1 MKKQQKYL
9 LANKLEFLK
18 LAFIISK
25 YRLSGKKPP
34 KKLIEKAQIAI
45 FLDNYSIEEWNDPA
59 ASCRVSGL
67 AYSNNLSC
75 LREVLG

>member
-18 LAFIISK
+18 LAFIIST

-34 KKLIEKAQIAI
+34 KKLIKRAQIARI
-45 FLDNYSIEEWNDPA
+45 LANYSIEELENIVK
-59 ASCRVSGL
+59 C
-67 AYSNNLSC
+67 
-75 LREVLG
+75 

>member
-34 KKLIEKAQIAI
+34 KKLIKRAQSARILA
-45 FLDNYSIEEWNDPA
+45 NYSIEELENIVK
-59 ASCRVSGL
+59 C
-67 AYSNNLSC
+67 
-75 LREVLG
+75 

>member
-25 YRLSGKKPP
+25 YRLSGRKPP
-34 KKLIEKAQIAI
+34 KKLIEKAQITRILA
-45 FLDNYSIEEWNDPA
+45 NYSIEELENIVK
-59 ASCRVSGL
+59 C
-67 AYSNNLSC
+67 
-75 LREVLG
+75 

>member
-34 KKLIEKAQIAI
+34 KKLIEKAQIARI
-45 FLDNYSIEEWNDPA
+45 LANYSIEELENI
-59 ASCRVSGL
+59 VK
-67 AYSNNLSC
+67 Y
-75 LREVLG
+75 

>member
-1 MKKQQKYL
+1 MKKQEKYL

-34 KKLIEKAQIAI
+34 KKLIEKAQIARI
-45 FLDNYSIEEWNDPA
+45 LANYSTEELENIVK
-59 ASCRVSGL
+59 C
-67 AYSNNLSC
+67 
-75 LREVLG
+75 

>member
-25 YRLSGKKPP
+25 HRLSGKKPP
-34 KKLIEKAQIAI
+34 KKLIEKAQIARI
-45 FLDNYSIEEWNDPA
+45 LANYSIEELENIVK
-59 ASCRVSGL
+59 C
-67 AYSNNLSC
+67 
-75 LREVLG
+75 

>member
-34 KKLIEKAQIAI
+34 KKLVEKAQIARI
-45 FLDNYSIEEWNDPA
+45 LANYSIEELDNIVK
-59 ASCRVSGL
+59 C
-67 AYSNNLSC
+67 
-75 LREVLG
+75 

>member
-34 KKLIEKAQIAI
+34 KKLVEKAQIAI
-45 FLDNYSIEEWNDPA
+45 ILDSYSIEELENI
-59 ASCRVSGL
+59 VK
-67 AYSNNLSC
+67 Y
-75 LREVLG
+75 

>member
-34 KKLIEKAQIAI
+34 KKLVEKAQIARI
-45 FLDNYSIEEWNDPA
+45 LASYSIEELENI
-59 ASCRVSGL
+59 VK
-67 AYSNNLSC
+67 Y
-75 LREVLG
+75 

>member
-34 KKLIEKAQIAI
+34 KKLVEKAQIARI
-45 FLDNYSIEEWNDPA
+45 LASYSI
-59 ASCRVSGL
+59 
-67 AYSNNLSC
+67 
-75 LREVLG
+75 

>member
-34 KKLIEKAQIAI
+34 KKLVEKAQIARI
-45 FLDNYSIEEWNDPA
+45 LANYSIEELENIVK
-59 ASCRVSGL
+59 C
-67 AYSNNLSC
+67 
-75 LREVLG
+75 

>member
-9 LANKLEFLK
+9 LANELEFLK

-34 KKLIEKAQIAI
+34 KKLIEKAQIARI
-45 FLDNYSIEEWNDPA
+45 LANYSIEELENIVK
-59 ASCRVSGL
+59 C
-67 AYSNNLSC
+67 
-75 LREVLG
+75 

>member
-25 YRLSGKKPP
+25 YRLSGRKPP
-34 KKLIEKAQIAI
+34 KKLIEKAQIARI
-45 FLDNYSIEEWNDPA
+45 LANYSIEELENIVK
-59 ASCRVSGL
+59 C
-67 AYSNNLSC
+67 
-75 LREVLG
+75 

>member
-34 KKLIEKAQIAI
+34 KKLIEKAQIARI
-45 FLDNYSIEEWNDPA
+45 LANYSIEELENIVK
-59 ASCRVSGL
+59 C
-67 AYSNNLSC
+67 
-75 LREVLG
+75 

>member
-25 YRLSGKKPP
+25 YRLSGRKPP

-45 FLDNYSIEEWNDPA
+45 ILANYSIEELENIVK
-59 ASCRVSGL
+59 C
-67 AYSNNLSC
+67 
-75 LREVLG
+75 

>member
-34 KKLIEKAQIAI
+34 KKLIKRAQIARI
-45 FLDNYSIEEWNDPA
+45 LANYSIEELENIVK
-59 ASCRVSGL
+59 C
-67 AYSNNLSC
+67 
-75 LREVLG
+75 